1 MSLYLSMNKLLYIQA
16 LICAF
21 KTELNIYI
29 NSLMDNSNHIIIDI
43 VVLHTDFIV

>member
-1 MSLYLSMNKLLYIQA
+1 MSLYLSTNKFLYEA

-29 NSLMDNSNHIIIDI
+29 NCLMDNSNKQTTMSQT
-43 VVLHTDFIV
+43 LF